1 MLKALRR
8 KILTR
13 PIFAWAKGSL
23 PALSPTEREAMEAG
37 DTWWDKDLF
46 SGAPDW
52 EAMRAMAPP
61 ALSAEESAFLDGPV
75 AELCDRLDDWRIA
88 AVDMDLP
95 PDIWDFLKR
104 EKFFGMIIPR
114 EHGGLGFSAFA
125 HSEVVKRISTRSV
138 TAAVT
143 VMVPNSLGPGELL
156 LQFGTDAQRKH
167 WLPRLADGREVP
179 CFALTSEEAGSDAS
193 SMVDEGVICRRKID
207 GKDVL
212 GISLTFSKRYITLAP
227 VASVLGLAFKLRD
240 PDHLLSG
247 EEDRGITVA
256 LVPTDTPGVVHG
268 RRHLPSMQAF
278 QNGPV
283 SGEDVFVPLEAI
295 IGGEEQI
302 GQGWKMLMA
311 ALAAGRGISLPS
323 LATAAAC
330 LGARATGAYARV
342 RQQFGIPVGKFEGVK
357 EPLGR
362 IAGTAYMLEAARR
375 FTCAGLDQGH
385 HPSIVSAIMKYHA
398 TDRMR
403 EAVNDTMDV
412 HGGKTIIDGPRNWF
426 GGVYRSVPVGIT
438 VEGANIVTRS
448 LIIFGQ
454 GATRDHPHLIDEM
467 AALGAEGDEALQDFD
482 DVVWKHAG
490 HIFANLARSMTA
502 AWTGGAIAN
511 APRAGPVKGYYKQ
524 MSRYSAALATA
535 AEGALIAVGGAL
547 KRKEAISARYGDI
560 LAELYLLSAVLK
572 RWEDDGGLAEDLPLV
587 EWCCQT
593 GFSRIE
599 DRFDAIFVNFPVPLL
614 DKVLRAV
621 TLPFRS
627 HPRGPS
633 DETLFACADAILK
646 SGRQRDRIA
655 CGVHEGPPSA
665 PLSELEVA
673 LDLVEKTQ
681 ALHDRRRKLGEA
693 SLNDAEREALKQA
706 QAAVAKVVAVDDFD
720 PDELTGVLAGRTS
733 QEKKKEQEPS
743 NGQPDRKPVPST

>member
-1 MLKALRR
+1 MLKGLR
-8 KILTR
+8 IHLATR
-13 PIFAWAKGSL
+13 PIFRWARESL
-23 PALSPTEREAMEAG
+23 PSLSSTEREAMEAG
-37 DTWWDKDLF
+37 DTWWDAQLF

-52 EAMRAMAPP
+52 EALQAMAPP
-61 ALSAEESAFLDGPV
+61 AFTAEEQAFLDGPV
-75 AELCDRLDDWRIA
+75 AELCDRLDDWKIT
-88 AVDMDLP
+88 AVDMDLA

-114 EHGGLGFSAFA
+114 EHGGLGFSAYA

-156 LQFGTDAQRKH
+156 LQFGTDTQKER

-193 SMVDEGVICRRKID
+193 SMVDTGTVCRRTIN
-207 GKDVL
+207 GREVL
-212 GISLTFSKRYITLAP
+212 GISLTFAKRYITLAP
-227 VASVLGLAFKLRD
+227 VATVLGLAFKLRD
-240 PDHLLSG
+240 PDHLLSD
-247 EEDRGITVA
+247 EVERGITVA
-256 LVPTDTPGVVHG
+256 LVPTDTPNLHHG
-268 RRHLPSMQAF
+268 RRHLPAMQVF

-283 SGEDVFVPLEAI
+283 AGKDVFVPIDAI
-295 IGGEEQI
+295 IGGETQI

-330 LGARATGAYARV
+330 LGARTTGAYARV
-342 RQQFGIPVGKFEGVK
+342 REQFGIPVGKFEGVK
-357 EPLGR
+357 ERLGR
-362 IAGTAYMLEAARR
+362 LAGTAYTLEAARR
-375 FTCAGLDQGH
+375 FTCAGIDHGH

-412 HGGKTIIDGPRNWF
+412 HGGKTIIDGPLNWF

-454 GATRDHPHLIDEM
+454 GATRDHPYLIDEM
-467 AALGAEGDEALQDFD
+467 AALGAEGGDALAAFD
-482 DVVWKHAG
+482 DVVWKHAA
-490 HIFANLARSMTA
+490 HIMGNLARSMTS
-502 AWTGGAIAN
+502 AWSGGSFAG
-511 APRAGPVKGYYKQ
+511 APRAGPVRRYYKQ

-535 AEGALIAVGGAL
+535 AEGALIAIGGGL

-572 RWEDDGGLAEDLPLV
+572 RWQDDGSLEEDLPLV
-587 EWCCQT
+587 EWACET
-593 GFSRIE
+593 GFCRIE
-599 DRFDAIFVNFPVPLL
+599 DRFDAIFVNFPVPVL
-614 DKVLRAV
+614 DKVLRMM

-627 HPRGPS
+627 HPRGPT
-633 DETLFACADAILK
+633 DECIFACADALLK
-646 SGRQRDRIA
+646 SGEQRDRIA
-655 CGVHEGPPSA
+655 CGVHEGPPGA
-665 PLSELEVA
+665 PLSQLETA

-681 ALHDRRRKLGEA
+681 PLRDRRRKLGDEA
-693 SLNDAEREALKQA
+693 LNDAEHSALAAA
-706 QAAVAKVVAVDDFD
+706 QDAVARIVAVDDFD
-720 PDELTGVLAGRTS
+720 PEELNGILAGYSHTR
-733 QEKKKEQEPS
+733 EEQVPS
-743 NGQPDRKPVPST
+743 SGQPDRKPVPSM

>member
-1 MLKALRR
+1 MLTALRR

-23 PALSPTEREAMEAG
+23 PSLSSTEREAMEAG
-37 DTWWDKDLF
+37 DTWWEKDLF

-52 EAMRAMAPP
+52 QTMRDMAPP
-61 ALSAEESAFLDGPV
+61 SLTDEERAFLDGPV
-75 AELCDRLDDWRIA
+75 SELCDRLDDWQIA

-104 EKFFGMIIPR
+104 EKFFGMIIPK
-114 EHGGLGFSAFA
+114 EHGGLGFGAFA

-156 LQFGTDAQRKH
+156 LQFGTDEQRKH
-167 WLPRLADGREVP
+167 WLPRLADGSEMP

-193 SMVDEGVICRRKID
+193 SMVDEGVICRRSID
-207 GKDVL
+207 GKETL

-227 VASVLGLAFKLRD
+227 IATVLGLAFKLRD
-240 PDHLLSG
+240 PDHLLSE

-256 LVPTDTPGVVHG
+256 LVPTSTAGVEHG
-268 RRHLPSMQAF
+268 RRHLASMQAF

-283 SGEDVFVPLEAI
+283 SGKDVFIPLDAI
-295 IGGEEQI
+295 IGGEAQI

-342 RQQFGIPVGKFEGVK
+342 RQQFGIPVGRFEGVK

-362 IAGTAYMLEAARR
+362 IAGTAYLLEAARR

-398 TDRMR
+398 TERMR

-412 HGGKTIIDGPRNWF
+412 HGGKTIIDGPLNWF
-426 GGVYRSVPVGIT
+426 GNVYRSVPVGIT

-454 GATRDHPHLIDEM
+454 GATRDHPYLIDEM
-467 AALGAEGDEALQDFD
+467 EALGREDEDALADFD
-482 DVVWKHAG
+482 DIVWKHAG
-490 HIFANLARSMTA
+490 HIFANLGRSMTA
-502 AWTGGAIAN
+502 AWSGGALAS
-511 APRAGPVKGYYKQ
+511 APKAGPIRGYYKQ

-535 AEGALIAVGGAL
+535 AEGALIAIGGGL

-572 RWEDDGGLAEDLPLV
+572 RWEDEGCLEEDLPLV
-587 EWCCQT
+587 EWCCET

-614 DKVLRAV
+614 DKILRAV

-633 DETLFACADAILK
+633 DETIFACADAILK

-655 CGVHEGPPSA
+655 CGVHEGPPST

-681 ALHDRRRKLGEA
+681 VLHDRRRKLG
-693 SLNDAEREALKQA
+693 DEALNEAEHEALRQTQSA
-706 QAAVAKVVAVDDFD
+706 ISKVVAVDDFD
-720 PDELTGVLAGRTS
+720 PKDLTGVLAGRTKNS
-733 QEKKKEQEPS
+733 TKEQEPS

>member
-1 MLKALRR
+1 MFKSLRR
-8 KILTR
+8 RIVTR
-13 PIFAWAKGSL
+13 PIFRWARGSL
-23 PALSPTEREAMEAG
+23 PSLSSTEREAMEAG
-37 DTWWDKDLF
+37 DVWWDAELF

-52 EAMRAMAPP
+52 KAMQAMAAPS
-61 ALSAEESAFLDGPV
+61 LTAEEQAFLDGPV

-88 AVDMDLP
+88 AIDMDLP

-104 EKFFGMIIPR
+104 EKFFGMIIPKA
-114 EHGGLGFSAFA
+114 HGGLGFSAYA

-156 LQFGTDAQRKH
+156 LQFGTDEQKQH
-167 WLPRLADGREVP
+167 WLPRLADGSEIP

-193 SMVDEGVICRRKID
+193 AMVDSGIVCRRMVD
-207 GKDVL
+207 GREQF

-227 VASVLGLAFKLRD
+227 IATVLGLAFKLRD
-240 PDHLLSG
+240 PDHLLSD

-256 LVPTDTPGVVHG
+256 LVPTDTPNLQHG

-283 SGEDVFVPLEAI
+283 SGEDVFVPIESI
-295 IGGEEQI
+295 IGGQEQI
-302 GQGWKMLMA
+302 GQGWRMFMA

-342 RQQFGIPVGKFEGVK
+342 REQFGIPVGKFEGVK
-357 EPLGR
+357 ERLGR
-362 IAGTAYMLEAARR
+362 LAGTAYLLESARR
-375 FTCAGLDQGH
+375 FTCAGIDQGH

-412 HGGKTIIDGPRNWF
+412 HGGKTIIDGPLNWF
-426 GGVYRSVPVGIT
+426 GNVYRSVPVGIT

-454 GATRDHPHLIDEM
+454 GATRDHPYLIDEM
-467 AALGAEGDEALQDFD
+467 AALSSDDEEGLAAFD
-482 DVVWKHAG
+482 DVVWKHAA
-490 HIFANLARSMTA
+490 HIMGNLARSMTS
-502 AWTGGAIAN
+502 AWSGGAFAS
-511 APRAGPVKGYYKQ
+511 APKAGPVKRYYKQ

-535 AEGALIAVGGAL
+535 AEGALIAIGGGL
-547 KRKEAISARYGDI
+547 KRKEAVSARYGDI

-572 RWEDDGGLAEDLPLV
+572 RWQDDGCLNEDLPLV
-587 EWCCQT
+587 EWACET

-599 DRFDAIFVNFPVPLL
+599 DRFDAIFVNFPVPVL

-627 HPRGPS
+627 HPRGPT
-633 DETLFACADAILK
+633 DECIFACADAILK
-646 SGRQRDRIA
+646 SGAQRDRIA
-655 CGVHEGPPSA
+655 CGVHEGPPDAS
-665 PLSELEVA
+665 LSKLEVA

-681 ALHDRRRKLGEA
+681 PLRDRRRKLGADALNEA
-693 SLNDAEREALKQA
+693 EQQALAAAEEAVV
-706 QAAVAKVVAVDDFD
+706 AVIAVDDFD
-720 PDELTGVLAGRTS
+720 PDELTGVLAGRRKM
-733 QEKKKEQEPS
+733 EEEQKPS
-743 NGQPDRKPVPST
+743 LDQPARKPVPSM

>member
-1 MLKALRR
+1 
-8 KILTR
+8 
-13 PIFAWAKGSL
+13 
-23 PALSPTEREAMEAG
+23 MEAG
-37 DTWWDKDLF
+37 DTWWDAELF

-52 EAMRAMAPP
+52 DAMRSMSAPVFT
-61 ALSAEESAFLDGPV
+61 AEEQAFLDGPV
-75 AELCDRLDDWRIA
+75 DELCDRLDDWQIN

-95 PDIWDFLKR
+95 PDIWAFLKR
-104 EKFFGMIIPR
+104 EKFFGMIIPKDY
-114 EHGGLGFSAFA
+114 GGLGFSAYA

-156 LQFGTDAQRKH
+156 LQFGTAEQQQH
-167 WLPRLADGREVP
+167 WLPRLADGSEVP

-193 SMVDEGVICRRKID
+193 SMVDRGVVCRRTI
-207 GKDVL
+207 GGREVL
-212 GISLTFSKRYITLAP
+212 GISVTFAKRYITLAP
-227 VASVLGLAFKLRD
+227 IATVLGLAFKLYD
-240 PDHLLSG
+240 PDHILSD
-247 EEDRGITVA
+247 EEERGIAVA
-256 LVPTDTPGVVHG
+256 LVPTDTPGLEHG

-283 SGEDVFVPLEAI
+283 YGKDVFISLDAI

-342 RQQFGIPVGKFEGVK
+342 REQFGIPVGKFEGVK

-362 IAGTAYMLEAARR
+362 LAGTAYLLEAARR
-375 FTCAGLDQGH
+375 FTCAGIDQGH

-412 HGGKTIIDGPRNWF
+412 HGGKTIIDGPLNWF
-426 GGVYRSVPVGIT
+426 GSVYRSVPVGIT

-448 LIIFGQ
+448 LIVFGQ
-454 GATRDHPHLIDEM
+454 GATRDHPYLIEEM
-467 AALGAEGDEALQDFD
+467 SALGSNGEEGLEAFD
-482 DVVWKHAG
+482 AVVWKHAA
-490 HIFANLARSMTA
+490 HIAANLGRSMA
-502 AWTGGAIAN
+502 ASWSGGAIAS
-511 APRAGPVKGYYKQ
+511 APDAGPLKRYYKQ

-535 AEGALIAVGGAL
+535 AEGALIAIGGGL

-572 RWEDDGGLAEDLPLV
+572 RWQDEGCLQEDLPLV
-587 EWCCQT
+587 EWACET
-593 GFSRIE
+593 GFCRIE
-599 DRFDAIFVNFPVPLL
+599 DRFDAIFVNFPVPVLN
-614 DKVLRAV
+614 KVMRAV

-627 HPRGPS
+627 HPRGPT
-633 DETLFACADAILK
+633 DACIFACADAILK
-646 SGRQRDRIA
+646 SGAQRDRIA
-655 CGVHEGPPSA
+655 CGVHFGPPDA
-665 PLSELEVA
+665 PLSQLEVA

-681 ALHDRRRKLGEA
+681 PLRNRARQAGEA
-693 SLNDAEREALKQA
+693 SLNEAERAALS
-706 QAAVAKVVAVDDFD
+706 AASDAVSRVIAVDDFD
-720 PDELTGVLAGRTS
+720 PHELTGVLAGRRTN
-733 QEKKKEQEPS
+733 QWEQEQSPHQLDRRPAPS
-743 NGQPDRKPVPST
+743 M